1 MKNKI
6 HLFNQVHNPFFF
18 LEMNALKK
26 TKETINNKYNLSKM
40 IKEMRSIY
48 YCFPLNN
55 FFLKRVSQ
63 FMAFVLNDSFL

>member
-18 LEMNALKK
+18 LEMNALNALKK

-40 IKEMRSIY
+40 IKQMRSILL
-48 YCFPLNN
+48 F
-55 FFLKRVSQ
+55 S
-63 FMAFVLNDSFL
+63 S